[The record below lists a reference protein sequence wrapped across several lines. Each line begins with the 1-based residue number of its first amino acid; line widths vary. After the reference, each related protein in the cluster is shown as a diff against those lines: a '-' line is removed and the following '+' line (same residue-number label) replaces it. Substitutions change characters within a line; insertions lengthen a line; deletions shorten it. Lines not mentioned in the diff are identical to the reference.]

1 MYGSRTYNIVAVQ
14 PYIDVVGIV
23 AGDVVIIDRNGIGIK
38 HSTAFGGTQTVNVY
52 TYEWYGIRL
61 GSLSSGNY
69 LITIYNTL
77 TGGNREILYEFG
89 PTPVAGTTYSVYYG
103 STIAK
108 YRVSSGNTTTNV
120 RDGLKSAI
128 DAATWGTTVTTTSVS
143 TNRLR
148 VNITGA
154 TVNLTT
160 QLGTE
165 KYKKGRYT
173 TISGTTYIIIE
184 QEAATAYP
192 TLPAVAASYAFT
204 ALTPIT
210 GTVEAYLSEP
220 LTAYTY
226 SDSLTTTTSITGI
239 PVVGSVTAGECV
251 VDETAQRIW
260 FDGNLN
266 FGEIIKV
273 FQK

>member
-260 FDGNLN
+260 FDADLN

>member
-1 MYGSRTYNIVAVQ
+1 MYGARTYNIVAVQ

-23 AGDVVIIDRNGIGIK
+23 AGDIVIIDRNGIGIK

-69 LITIYNTL
+69 LITISNTL

-108 YRVSSGNTTTNV
+108 YRVASGNTTTNV
-120 RDGLKSAI
+120 RDGLKAAI

-148 VNITGA
+148 VNITGS
-154 TVNLTT
+154 TVNLVT

-173 TISGTTYIIIE
+173 TISGTNYIIIE

-192 TLPAVAASYAFT
+192 TLPSVAASYAFNSLT
-204 ALTPIT
+204 AIT

-226 SDSLTTTTSITGI
+226 TDSLTTTTSITGI

-260 FDGNLN
+260 FDSNLN

>member
-1 MYGSRTYNIVAVQ
+1 MYGARTYNIVAVQ
-14 PYIDVVGIV
+14 PYIDVVGLI
-23 AGDVVIIDRNGIGIK
+23 AQDVVIIDRNGIGIK

-69 LITIYNTL
+69 LITISNTL

-108 YRVSSGNTTTNV
+108 YRVASGNTTTNV

-148 VNITGA
+148 VNITGS
-154 TVNLTT
+154 TVNLVT

-173 TISGTTYIIIE
+173 TISGINYIIIE

-192 TLPAVAASYAFT
+192 TLPSVAASYAFT

-260 FDGNLN
+260 FDADLN

>member
-1 MYGSRTYNIVAVQ
+1 MYGARTYNIVAVQ
-14 PYIDVVGIV
+14 PYIDVVGLI
-23 AGDVVIIDRNGIGIK
+23 AGKIIMIDRNGIGIK

-69 LITIYNTL
+69 LITISNTL

-108 YRVSSGNTTTNV
+108 YRVASGNTTTNV

-154 TVNLTT
+154 TVNLVT

-173 TISGTTYIIIE
+173 TISGTNYIIIE

-192 TLPAVAASYAFT
+192 TLPSVAASYAFNSLT
-204 ALTPIT
+204 AIT

-220 LTAYTY
+220 LTASTYT
-226 SDSLTTTTSITGI
+226 DSLTTTTSITGI
-239 PVVGSVTAGECV
+239 PVVTSVTAGECV